1 MSEQLFQMQTFTN
14 GSILAIEGGR
24 KGDHFHI
31 ITEGQVVLRKK
42 NPVSGEDAA
51 QHLGKGDFFGII
63 TAMTG
68 FPHLETATAASG
80 VMSVISVH
88 RDRFADLIRRNTPL
102 AMKII
107 RSYSLRLRQL
117 DSILHNKNDDQSSDP
132 IHEIVRIAD
141 GTLDLGNKELAGY
154 MFQSCLESYPEGSHR
169 AKCIAKL
176 NYLNKT
182 ESRTI
187 KTGSMRTFDKGE
199 IIFCEGEAAKEL
211 YIVQAGRVQ
220 IIKYS
225 SGKEIIVNNLKDGDI
240 FGEMAL
246 LDNKPRYASA
256 IPLELSNI
264 IVISKD
270 NFSTITET
278 NPGLMAKVITV
289 LSERV
294 WVSHKKAVNSKITD
308 PAYRFA
314 DMLMI
319 LAEQSKV
326 RIAPRVGHNYKLSPE
341 DLLHSM
347 GLGDTDVPNLIRFIK
362 SHTFITNDGKTIT
375 CTDMS
380 LLELAVK
387 GFKDKY
393 SKY

>member
-1 MSEQLFQMQTFTN
+1 MGEQLFQMQTFTS
-14 GSILAIEGGR
+14 GSIIAIEGGR

-31 ITEGQVVLRKK
+31 VTEGQVVLRKK

-51 QHLGKGDFFGII
+51 QYLGKGDFFGII

-68 FPHLETATAASG
+68 FPHLETATASG
-80 VMSVISVH
+80 SVGVISVH

-107 RSYSLRLRQL
+107 RSYSLRLRSL
-117 DSILHNKNDDQSSDP
+117 DAILHNKDDSSVSDP
-132 IHEIVRIAD
+132 INEMIRIAD
-141 GTLDLGNKELAGY
+141 GTLELGNKELAGY
-154 MFQSCLESYPEGSHR
+154 MYQSCLEFYPEGSHR

-182 ESRTI
+182 EDRTL
-187 KTGSMRTFDKGE
+187 KSGSMRTYDKGE
-199 IIFCEGEAAKEL
+199 IIFCEGEPAKEL

-220 IIKYS
+220 IIKYAD
-225 SGKEIIVNNLKDGDI
+225 GKEIIVNNLKDGDI

-264 IVISKD
+264 IVMSKD
-270 NFSTITET
+270 NFGTITET

-294 WVSHKKAVNSKITD
+294 WVSHKKAVNSKISD
-308 PAYRFA
+308 INYRFA
-314 DMLMI
+314 DILMI
-319 LAEQSKV
+319 LAEQAKV

-347 GLGDTDVPNLIRFIK
+347 GLGDTDMPNLIRFIK
-362 SHTFITNDGKTIT
+362 SHTFLTNDGRTIT